1 MRHYLLTN
9 LEKEQQTN
17 DNQKHTNEKVS
28 FLKRKGLLFIL
39 ALLLLTPLTSFF
51 LSKQRRGISLLSTNN
66 SVAPIQPTVTLTGWF
81 TTVWNGESHYTLT
94 DNQGKFYEL
103 TINEEEVIKLGG
115 PLELDRKQVTV
126 KGEYLSKQANSI
138 LVTSLQ
144 IIYDGREQQ

>member
-1 MRHYLLTN
+1 MTN
-9 LEKEQQTN
+9 LEKEQQKN
-17 DNQKHTNEKVS
+17 GGQKHTSGINS
-28 FLKRKGLLFIL
+28 FLKQKGSVFIL
-39 ALLLLTPLTSFF
+39 AFLILTPLTSFF
-51 LSKQRRGISLLSTNN
+51 LSKQRRSTSLFRMNN
-66 SVAPIQPTVTLTGWF
+66 SVAPVQPTVTVTGWF
-81 TTVWNGESHYTLT
+81 TTVWNGEPHYTLT
-94 DNQGKFYEL
+94 DNQGKIYEL